1 MLGPSRLRRHQR
13 RAVSRRA
20 AAKEFEKENASNVNA
35 EEATGNAE
43 IVEPEQEAE
52 KDPTSSE
59 RFDVMKEKIQNL
71 EKENENLR
79 QSIKIV
85 EANLLK
91 EGEEYRNVIAVP
103 GYVT

>member
-52 KDPTSSE
+52 KAPTSSE
-59 RFDVMKEKIQNL
+59 RFDVMKEKF
-71 EKENENLR
+71 
-79 QSIKIV
+79 KI
-85 EANLLK
+85 LK
-91 EGEEYRNVIAVP
+91 RRMKI
-103 GYVT
+103 